1 MSMDNLKGDPH
12 QGDGSFRDSVATIN
26 QEGKRNWVYPQKPK
40 GKLYKYRTYISWGFL
55 ALLFTLPLIKLNGE
69 PLFLINILQRKFI
82 LFGVIF
88 WPQDF
93 FIFMLGMLTFMV
105 FIVLFTIIF
114 GRVFCGW
121 VCPQTIFL
129 EMVFRKI
136 EYLIEGDAGAQK
148 ALNKA
153 PWSAEKI
160 RKRVLKHTAFFALSF
175 LIANTFLS
183 YIISF
188 DQVKDIYLNLEDNVR
203 SLIGL
208 IIFTFVFYGVF
219 SWFREQVCLIVCPYG
234 RLQGVL
240 LDKKSIVVAYD
251 YIRGEPREHLRKTAE
266 RKGGDC
272 IDCGLCVRVCPTG
285 IDIRNGTQLE
295 CVNCTACIDACDGV
309 MESIGKPTDL
319 IRYDSEDGIAKGE
332 KLRFTPRMRAYSV
345 VLALLVG
352 VLVFLLATRD
362 DVQATVLRASG
373 MLYQEQPDSITIS
386 NIYNLKLLN
395 KTHNQL
401 PVELKLEDGIKGSI
415 KLVGSNSMV
424 VPKEASLERVFFIY
438 LNKADITERK
448 MPIKIGVYAN
458 GKKIDVV
465 KTNFL
470 GPFMRNKK

>member
-1 MSMDNLKGDPH
+1 
-12 QGDGSFRDSVATIN
+12 
-26 QEGKRNWVYPQKPK
+26 
-40 GKLYKYRTYISWGFL
+40 
-55 ALLFTLPLIKLNGE
+55 
-69 PLFLINILQRKFI
+69 
-82 LFGVIF
+82 
-88 WPQDF
+88 
-93 FIFMLGMLTFMV
+93 
-105 FIVLFTIIF
+105 
-114 GRVFCGW
+114 
-121 VCPQTIFL
+121 
-129 EMVFRKI
+129 
-136 EYLIEGDAGAQK
+136 
-148 ALNKA
+148 
-153 PWSAEKI
+153 
-160 RKRVLKHTAFFALSF
+160 
-175 LIANTFLS
+175 
-183 YIISF
+183 
-188 DQVKDIYLNLEDNVR
+188 
-203 SLIGL
+203 
-208 IIFTFVFYGVF
+208 
-219 SWFREQVCLIVCPYG
+219 
-234 RLQGVL
+234 
-240 LDKKSIVVAYD
+240 
-251 YIRGEPREHLRKTAE
+251 
-266 RKGGDC
+266 
-272 IDCGLCVRVCPTG
+272 
-285 IDIRNGTQLE
+285 
-295 CVNCTACIDACDGV
+295 

-395 KTHNQL
+395 KTHNEL